1 MRTLWENITKVHK
14 GFGKQYRF
22 DIDDKYL
29 STQGNLNGGMH
40 VPIVRVDLVFK
51 EVLAKHI
58 KFVNGG
64 VRDEVD
70 HKHKCDRYVLKHFRG
85 NLELLTHIN
94 VVHEGKAN
102 YKCHKCDK
110 KYRC

>member
-51 EVLAKHI
+51 EVWPNTSSLFMKMTEMKQI
-58 KFVNGG
+58 TN
-64 VRDEVD
+64 
-70 HKHKCDRYVLKHFRG
+70 
-85 NLELLTHIN
+85 IN
-94 VVHEGKAN
+94 VTDM
-102 YKCHKCDK
+102 Y
-110 KYRC
+110 